1 MRIASNVARYIL
13 GILFTV
19 FGLNGFLQFIP
30 AVPMPGL
37 AGQFV
42 TVLIASHYMIFV
54 FVVQLICG
62 LLLLADQYVPLAL
75 ALIGPVIVNIL
86 LFHVSM
92 NLSGIVP
99 GALATVC
106 WIVMFHRFRA
116 NFAGIFERR

>member
-106 WIVMFHRFRA
+106 WIVMFYRFRA

>member
-62 LLLLADQYVPLAL
+62 LLFLADQYVPLAL

-106 WIVMFHRFRA
+106 WIVMFYRFRA

>member
-1 MRIASNVARYIL
+1 MKIASTVARYLL

-30 AVPMPGL
+30 AAPMPGL

-42 TVLIASHYMIFV
+42 TVLVASHYMLFV
-54 FVVQLICG
+54 FLVQLICG
-62 LLLLADQYVPLAL
+62 LLFLAGQYVPLAL

-92 NLSGIVP
+92 NPSGIVP
-99 GALATVC
+99 GAIATIC
-106 WIVMFHRFRA
+106 WIVLFYRFRA